1 MTSNKINKLFVDMYK
16 NLCETVE
23 DYDIIYKD
31 RFYKKDML
39 DDMIKTEVGKNKW
52 LDNIEKNEYSFY
64 LKDKDLIQ
72 KNKKYDV
79 LRCADMCIG
88 FQSSKDVYVNLYFGG
103 SLIIENLFLEKD
115 MIIYLQ
121 DPIVF
126 NAIPYNLIQLKSEK
140 DFEIQCIY
148 IYLKNEYR
156 RFLAQSKF
164 FFKSTIYREI
174 YLLNGLNEEKKEQLL
189 LEGFTDFS
197 SYLDI
202 NELLKMKKKNKEI
215 KKYREE
221 LVIKT
226 WHPSRV
232 EEWCLA

>member
-1 MTSNKINKLFVDMYK
+1 MYK
-16 NLCETVE
+16 NLCETVK

-31 RFYKKDML
+31 RFYKKELL

-52 LDNIEKNEYSFY
+52 IENIEKNEYSFY
-64 LKDKDLIQ
+64 LKDKDLIK

-115 MIIYLQ
+115 MIIYLK
-121 DPIVF
+121 DPLVLC
-126 NAIPYNLIQLKSEK
+126 ALPYHSIQIKSEE
-140 DFEIQCIY
+140 DFEIQCV
-148 IYLKNEYR
+148 YLFVNKEYR
-156 RFLAQSKF
+156 RFLAQSKY
-164 FFKSTIYREI
+164 FFKSSFYAQSFVSYE
-174 YLLNGLNEEKKEQLL
+174 LNEKKKEQLL
-189 LEGFTDFS
+189 LNGYIDLSFYCIDENYY
-197 SYLDI
+197 YL
-202 NELLKMKKKNKEI
+202 KKKKKSEEM

-221 LVIKT
+221 LIIKA

-232 EEWCLA
+232 EEWCM

>member
-1 MTSNKINKLFVDMYK
+1 MTSNKINRFLVDMYK

-31 RFYKKDML
+31 RFYKKELL
-39 DDMIKTEVGKNKW
+39 DNMIKTEVGKNKW
-52 LDNIEKNEYSFY
+52 LENIEKNEYSFY
-64 LKDKDLIQ
+64 IKDKDLIQ

-79 LRCADMCIG
+79 IRCADMCIG

-103 SLIIENLFLEKD
+103 SLIIENFFLEKD
-115 MIIYLQ
+115 KITYLQ

-126 NAIPYNLIQLKSEK
+126 NAIPYNLIQLKSEE

-148 IYLKNEYR
+148 LFVKNEYR
-156 RFLAQSKF
+156 RFLAKSKF
-164 FFKSTIYREI
+164 FFKSTIYRGS
-174 YLLNGLNEEKKEQLL
+174 YLSNGLNEKCKEQLL

-197 SYLDI
+197 YYLDI

-232 EEWCLA
+232 EKWCM

>member
-1 MTSNKINKLFVDMYK
+1 MYK

-52 LDNIEKNEYSFY
+52 LENIEKNEYSFY
-64 LKDKDLIQ
+64 IKDKDLIE

-79 LRCADMCIG
+79 IRCADMCIG

-115 MIIYLQ
+115 KITYLE

-126 NAIPYNLIQLKSEK
+126 TAIPYNLIQLKSEE
-140 DFEIQCIY
+140 DFEIQY
-148 IYLKNEYR
+148 IYLFVKNEYR
-156 RFLAQSKF
+156 RFLAKSKF
-164 FFKSTIYREI
+164 FFKSTFYRGS
-174 YLLNGLNEEKKEQLL
+174 YLSNGLNEKCKEQLL

-232 EEWCLA
+232 EEWCM